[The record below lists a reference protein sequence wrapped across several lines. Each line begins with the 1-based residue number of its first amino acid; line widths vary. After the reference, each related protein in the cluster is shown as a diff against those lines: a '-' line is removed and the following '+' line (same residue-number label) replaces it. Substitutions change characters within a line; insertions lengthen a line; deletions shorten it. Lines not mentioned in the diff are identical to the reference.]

1 MTTSKQLFSLQEIDL
16 ALDLLDSQRAE
27 AEAEVGTGGGS
38 ANVESALESEKQ
50 TLEEV
55 RSMHREQQTDA
66 EDQRQRSSDLDK
78 QLYGGEVTD
87 PQVLESLQHEADTVR
102 NLLQVRDTRLM
113 ELSLKAEESR
123 NRCAELEK
131 RIVQIET
138 AWKTRN
144 ADLSETIKR
153 LAVQRDEL
161 WAKRGDLAQELEPVA
176 VEKYEILRKAK
187 GGTAVAK
194 VERGLCQACR
204 MSLPTQQ
211 HQQVKNGRQSV
222 YCSSCGRLLCQ
233 GG

>member
-38 ANVESALESEKQ
+38 ANVESALEAEKQ

-66 EDQRQRSSDLDK
+66 EDQRQRSSELDQ
-78 QLYGGEVTD
+78 QLYSGEVTD
-87 PQVLESLQHEADTVR
+87 PQVLESLQREADSVR
-102 NLLQVRDTRLM
+102 NRLQERDTRLM

-123 NRCAELEK
+123 NRCTELEK
-131 RIVQIET
+131 RIAQRQT
-138 AWKTRN
+138 AWETRN
-144 ADLSETIKR
+144 AELNETIKE

-194 VERGLCQACR
+194 VERGQ
-204 MSLPTQQ
+204 
-211 HQQVKNGRQSV
+211 RQD
-222 YCSSCGRLLCQ
+222 
-233 GG
+233 